1 MSYCSKRAQLFSR
14 LEGYL
19 CHIAPNVGN
28 FSRVWRG
35 MQVFPLRI
43 PTSVYTFSS
52 CGLVAQWIERLP
64 PEQKVVGS
72 NPIKPTFD
80 FLLSILSLT
89 STFRLSRVGGI
100 NYSRLSRFGRA
111 CLFPALS
118 VVFCRIVAYALVHL
132 RRCVYM

>member
-1 MSYCSKRAQLFSR
+1 MLERCDLARESNSERKLAWVGSPVDFQREFRKRALIVR
-14 LEGYL
+14 ALVW
-19 CHIAPNVGN
+19 HIAPNVGN

-80 FLLSILSLT
+80 FLLSLLSLT
-89 STFRLSRVGGI
+89 STFRISRVGDKTTHG
-100 NYSRLSRFGRA
+100 
-111 CLFPALS
+111 
-118 VVFCRIVAYALVHL
+118 
-132 RRCVYM
+132 

>member
-1 MSYCSKRAQLFSR
+1 
-14 LEGYL
+14 
-19 CHIAPNVGN
+19 
-28 FSRVWRG
+28 
-35 MQVFPLRI
+35 MQVLPLRI

-100 NYSRLSRFGRA
+100 NYSRLEGLGLCIAPNARNFSGVCGRFGRA
-111 CLFPALS
+111 PHHVPRAPHHAPSTTSTNAPRTHCS
-118 VVFCRIVAYALVHL
+118 L
-132 RRCVYM
+132 RNIILNI